1 MPQPFASKA
10 PSLADLGQYDVNRAN
25 QYEAIRQS
33 LYDYTTYGG
42 AAGQTQLQF
51 FQVPVGQSGKTL
63 ADTNMRAAG
72 QLPQP
77 QFFLLESIEIKFYP
91 GVLPGTHVTTLAAT
105 EFANDVYTVAKS
117 GWAELFI
124 GSKPYLDEAP
134 LDRFPPKTR
143 LNVDAAYGIQLKQ
156 TMAADAE
163 EQVSMDYATFS
174 GRPYFMD
181 PQVLLV
187 PNQNFTFTLNWPTA
201 VPLPS
206 TADARIGVVF
216 DGYLY
221 RLSQ

>member
-1 MPQPFASKA
+1 MPNLKSGA

-33 LYDYTTYGG
+33 LYDYTSYA

-51 FQVPVGQSGKTL
+51 FQTPVGQSSKTL
-63 ADTNMRAAG
+63 ADTNMRSAG

-77 QFFLLESIEIKFYP
+77 QFFLIESIEIKFYP
-91 GVLPGTHVTTLAAT
+91 GILPGQSAT
-105 EFANDVYTVAKS
+105 AFAESEFANDVYTAAKS
-117 GWAELFI
+117 GHAQLFI

-143 LNVDAAYGIQLKQ
+143 LNVDAAYALQLKQ
-156 TMAADAE
+156 TMAADAV
-163 EQVSMDYATFS
+163 EQLTMDYAVMS

-187 PNQNFTFTLNWPTA
+187 PNQNFVFTLNWPTA
-201 VPLPS
+201 VALPS
-206 TADARIGVVF
+206 GQAARIGVIF